1 MGTQNG
7 TPNMSLKIG
16 GVEIS
21 DPVVL
26 APMSG
31 VTDMPFRRLVKSCGV
46 GLVVSEMIAS
56 RAMIHAAKKTMK
68 MATHCAEE
76 HPMSVQ
82 LAGCEPEVVAEAAR
96 LNEARG
102 AALIDINMGCPV
114 KKVVNGDAGSALM
127 RDVKHAA
134 KILDAVV
141 KAVSIPVTLKMR
153 MGWDHDSLNAPIL
166 ARAAQ
171 DCGVQA
177 LAVHGR
183 TRCQF
188 YKGTADWKFI
198 RNVKEAVQV
207 PVFANGDILTL
218 DDAQRCMDE
227 SGADGVLI
235 GRGTYGRPWFPA
247 QVIHF
252 LKTGERLPDPSIDA
266 QYEMLRRHYEDILSH
281 YGVHAGVKI
290 ARKHIGWYS
299 KGLPG
304 SAEFRADIMGQEDP
318 ETVRHKLAAFYE
330 PQMERAAA

>member
-1 MGTQNG
+1 
-7 TPNMSLKIG
+7 MSLKIG
-16 GVEIS
+16 GVEIA

-56 RAMIHAAKKTMK
+56 RAMIHAARKTMK

-134 KILDAVV
+134 RILEATV

-153 MGWDHDSLNAPIL
+153 MGWDHDSLNAPEL
-166 ARAAQ
+166 ARAAR
-171 DCGVQA
+171 DCGVKA
-177 LAVHGR
+177 VAVHGR

-188 YKGTADWKFI
+188 YKGEADWKFI
-198 RNVKEAVQV
+198 RNVKEAVDV
-207 PVFANGDILTL
+207 PVFANGDILTV
-218 DDAQRCMDE
+218 DDAKRCMEE
-227 SGADGVLI
+227 SGADGLLI

-247 QVIHF
+247 QVMHF
-252 LKTGERLPDPSIDA
+252 LKTGERLPDPSIDV
-266 QYEMLRRHYEDILSH
+266 QYGMVLRHYEEILSH

-304 SAEFRADIMGQEDP
+304 SAEFRADIMRQEDP
-318 ETVRHKLAAFYE
+318 DAVRGKLAAFYGPLME
-330 PQMERAAA
+330 ERAAA

>member
-1 MGTQNG
+1 
-7 TPNMSLKIG
+7 MSLKIG

-31 VTDMPFRRLVKSCGV
+31 VTDMPFRRLVKNCGV

-218 DDAQRCMDE
+218 DDAQRCMEE

-318 ETVRHKLAAFYE
+318 EVVRRKLAAFYE

>member
-1 MGTQNG
+1 
-7 TPNMSLKIG
+7 MSMKIG

-127 RDVKHAA
+127 RDVEHAT

-141 KAVSIPVTLKMR
+141 KAVAIPVTLKMR

-171 DCGVQA
+171 DVGIKAV
-177 LAVHGR
+177 AVHGR

-188 YKGTADWKFI
+188 YKGSADWKFI
-198 RNVKEAVQV
+198 QNVKDAVDI

-218 DDAQRCMDE
+218 DDAKRCMEE
-227 SGADGVLI
+227 SGADGLLI

-252 LKTGERLPDPSIDA
+252 LKTGERLPDPAIDA

-318 ETVRHKLAAFYE
+318 DVVRHKLAAFYG

>member
-1 MGTQNG
+1 
-7 TPNMSLKIG
+7 MSLNIG
-16 GVEIS
+16 GVEIT

-56 RAMIHAAKKTMK
+56 KAMIHAAKKTMK

-96 LNEARG
+96 LNEQRG

-134 KILDAVV
+134 KICDAVV
-141 KAVSIPVTLKMR
+141 KAVKIPVTLKMR
-153 MGWDHDSLNAPIL
+153 MGWDHDCLNAPEL

-171 DCGVQA
+171 DVGIQA
-177 LAVHGR
+177 VAVHGR

-188 YKGTADWKFI
+188 YKGTADWRFI
-198 RNVKEAVQV
+198 RNVKEAVQI
-207 PVFANGDILTL
+207 PVFANGDINTL
-218 DDAQRCMDE
+218 DDAARCLDE
-227 SGADGVLI
+227 SGADGMLI

-252 LKTGERLPDPSIDA
+252 LKTGEHLPDPTVEA
-266 QYEMLRRHYEDILSH
+266 QYAMVRRHYDDILTH

-290 ARKHIGWYS
+290 ARKHIGWDS
-299 KGLPG
+299 KGLPN

-318 ETVRHKLAAFYE
+318 EVVRGKLADFYLPLLE
-330 PQMERAAA
+330 KAAA